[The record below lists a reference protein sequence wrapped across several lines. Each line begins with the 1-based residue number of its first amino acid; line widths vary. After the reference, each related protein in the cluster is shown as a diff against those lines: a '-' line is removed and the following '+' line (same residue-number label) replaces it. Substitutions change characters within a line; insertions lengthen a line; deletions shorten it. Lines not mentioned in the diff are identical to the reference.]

1 VNGPNITLNMPA
13 ASADKD
19 HDPDLDTIDVLTSMI
34 GKYLLMMGI
43 AFAAKRAGGAGHVFG
58 RSRGVVRLFDL
69 T

>member
-1 VNGPNITLNMPA
+1 VNGPDITLNMPA

-43 AFAAKRAGGAGHVFG
+43 EAFAAKRAGAAGHVFG
-58 RSRGVVRLFDL
+58 RSRGRWALA
-69 T
+69 